1 MQTDKKKKKKI
12 TQAEMTQ
19 CTRAEKEALFFF
31 RWYKN
36 SDTLAC
42 FNKDTL
48 FEFLETFCSHEN
60 MSISV

>member
-1 MQTDKKKKKKI
+1 MQTDKKTEI

-19 CTRAEKEALFFF
+19 CTRAEKEALFF

-42 FNKDTL
+42 INKDTL